1 MITPG
6 AGLSLKGKVDP
17 TVEKIMIEPHVLHVS
32 AEAITPEL
40 LAREEKMLEKQEQQE
55 KRRKDKLERMAKR
68 MENNNSATSSR
79 SSSIDDYVDDSDI
92 KTSSASTSR
101 SATPTLKNGLP
112 LRNGFIDV
120 KGKLSKRKNAQ
131 LLPSSEAKK
140 PRLNN
145 DSKDPSKLEMKSQ
158 NFSIQDTVLIRLSSG
173 QIVRVPKSLLKRV
186 SIASG
191 NNSLGEKP
199 LPHLNNVIPVSMIS
213 SENSTHNQLKT
224 HANLSKNSKLS
235 ISNTW
240 SADQYTPVSTPFEC
254 CLSEAL
260 EKLSPHTTN
269 CDENSDSHQKTVL
282 NGILDKLSD
291 FTGNGRHSAV
301 KMVKIRAYQG
311 NKNINITPK
320 SAQKD
325 FGVAKL
331 SQQLQKVEQKLT
343 TNMQRAVQIP
353 NLGVSKGSQQTIMM
367 SGGGNVTR
375 VVIPKW
381 LNVSVAP
388 SSGNQTNVVAVSPT
402 KQTQNIIR
410 IRGPLPARTHTLQ
423 NSTLSLGSE
432 KSIITAGSSL
442 LLKDD
447 GRSSQMT
454 SNVLQKVP
462 VPNTTPLKLITTG
475 ATRTIYADLN
485 SVLKQ
490 QQNPQQLRVL
500 HQQQPFLINNVA
512 NSSAVV
518 NTLFKD
524 TSGSPIVIKKSLVSS
539 NSLGPSTG
547 PTLLNITNNKSI
559 LASSQKT
566 ASDISKL
573 SVPNDRNNVV
583 IVENVNSSSKETTN
597 SFYKSPIVELRQKA
611 AQSKSSVPAVVM
623 VSKVDHTANPKSEIG
638 TAATSVISSSNPV
651 QGEVEFYDKEL

>member
-6 AGLSLKGKVDP
+6 VGLSIKGKVDP
-17 TVEKIMIEPHVLHVS
+17 KVEKIMIEPHVLHVS

-55 KRRKDKLERMAKR
+55 KRRKEKLERMAKR

-120 KGKLSKRKNAQ
+120 KGKLSKRKNVQ
-131 LLPSSEAKK
+131 LLSSSEAKK

-158 NFSIQDTVLIRLSSG
+158 TFSIQDTVLIRLRSG

-191 NNSLGEKP
+191 SNSLGEKS
-199 LPHLNNVIPVSMIS
+199 LPHHNNVIPVSMIS

-224 HANLSKNSKLS
+224 HTNLSKNSKVS
-235 ISNTW
+235 IPNTW

-254 CLSEAL
+254 CLSDAL

-282 NGILDKLSD
+282 NGILEKLSD
-291 FTGNGRHSAV
+291 FTANGRNSAV
-301 KMVKIRAYQG
+301 QTVKIRAYQG
-311 NKNINITPK
+311 NKNVNITPK
-320 SAQKD
+320 SIQKD

-343 TNMQRAVQIP
+343 TNVQRAVQIP

-388 SSGNQTNVVAVSPT
+388 SSGSQTNVVAVSPT

-410 IRGPLPARTHTLQ
+410 IRGPLPARTHTQQ

-442 LLKDD
+442 LKDD
-447 GRSSQMT
+447 GKSSQMS

-500 HQQQPFLINNVA
+500 HHQQPFLINNVA

-539 NSLGPSTG
+539 NSLAPSTG

-559 LASSQKT
+559 LASSHKT
-566 ASDISKL
+566 TSDISKL
-573 SVPNDRNNVV
+573 SVPTDRNNVV

-597 SFYKSPIVELRQKA
+597 SFYKSPILELRQKA

-623 VSKVDHTANPKSEIG
+623 VSKVDHTANPKIETG